1 MPTTKQDEVA
11 MDARAYRSPSRPS
24 PAADAAGAQ
33 KKSASSLLS
42 EVPKVFLT
50 GEAEEQWEL
59 SEAGKR

>member
-1 MPTTKQDEVA
+1 MPTTKLDEVE

-50 GEAEEQWEL
+50 GEAEEQ
-59 SEAGKR
+59 